1 MIDTLLNTYGHIR
14 RLRYYYVLLSLKNI
28 WNVIYIHK
36 RNSDRAW
43 ENLRNVTSDD
53 SVLGRGFISHSP
65 KISCQFATK
74 IRMIWLTFMFTWTKN
89 KIPFCPP
96 LRPDFSKF
104 SFCIFFIFG
113 NHIKNHTTF
122 LQVLATAAEN
132 CWNYEARH
140 ETSIRS
146 VNMVLSCI
154 ILILVANWQGIFG

>member
-1 MIDTLLNTYGHIR
+1 MLCKSIIFWTPLLLFKKHMVCAVFASI
-14 RLRYYYVLLSLKNI
+14 LSYFLSI
-28 WNVIYIHK
+28 
-36 RNSDRAW
+36 
-43 ENLRNVTSDD
+43 NVTY
-53 SVLGRGFISHSP
+53 VLGRGFISHSP

-74 IRMIWLTFMFTWTKN
+74 IRMIRLTFMFTWTKN

-104 SFCIFFIFG
+104 SFSIFFIFG

>member
-1 MIDTLLNTYGHIR
+1 MYCELLTKIEFLITKAIKTRDYTIVNSCTFTMNFQHFWTKYMIY
-14 RLRYYYVLLSLKNI
+14 
-28 WNVIYIHK
+28 
-36 RNSDRAW
+36 
-43 ENLRNVTSDD
+43 NVTSDD
-53 SVLGRGFISHSP
+53 SVFGRGFISHSP

-74 IRMIWLTFMFTWTKN
+74 IRMIRLTFMFTWTKN

-113 NHIKNHTTF
+113 NHIENHTTF

>member
-1 MIDTLLNTYGHIR
+1 MHYHKLCSHEEGRSPLKADEW
-14 RLRYYYVLLSLKNI
+14 RYKKLYQEYFYS
-28 WNVIYIHK
+28 NVI
-36 RNSDRAW
+36 
-43 ENLRNVTSDD
+43 SDD
-53 SVLGRGFISHSP
+53 LVLGRGFISHSP

-74 IRMIWLTFMFTWTKN
+74 IRMIRLIFMFTWTKN

-113 NHIKNHTTF
+113 NHMKNHTTF